1 MKKILIVSVSF
12 IILTAS
18 SLIFVGCT
26 ENSRARHWGG
36 TEKIEIKKNEVL
48 LNATWKESN
57 LWVLTQ
63 DTITKVNH
71 FREHSSYGIM
81 EGEILMK

>member
-1 MKKILIVSVSF
+1 MKKI
-12 IILTAS
+12 ILVLSLAT
-18 SLIFVGCT
+18 LIFASCT
-26 ENSRARHWGG
+26 ENARARHWGG
-36 TEKIEIKKNEVL
+36 TEKIELKKHEVL

-71 FREHSSYGIM
+71 FREHSSYGVM
-81 EGEILMK
+81 EGEILLK